1 MGDGKLGRTFDGVD
15 FNIPVGKEDV
25 NMCKAIEDMKKEV
38 RDEGILKTVSIL
50 KKLKLSKEAVIQQII
65 ENYSLSNEEAAAL
78 VDSRW

>member
-1 MGDGKLGRTFDGVD
+1 
-15 FNIPVGKEDV
+15 
-25 NMCKAIEDMKKEV
+25 MCKAIEDMKKEV

-50 KKLKLSKEAVIQQII
+50 KKLKLSKDAVIQQII

>member
-1 MGDGKLGRTFDGVD
+1 
-15 FNIPVGKEDV
+15 
-25 NMCKAIEDMKKEV
+25 MCKAIEDMKKEV

>member
-1 MGDGKLGRTFDGVD
+1 
-15 FNIPVGKEDV
+15 
-25 NMCKAIEDMKKEV
+25 MCKAIEDMKKEV
-38 RDEGILKTVSIL
+38 RDEGILKMVSVL